1 MRDGQWPVFFWLVLR
16 ASLFSTGGFGN
27 LPALHADLT
36 LRGWATQQQFAEAL
50 MIGQIT
56 PGPNGLWV
64 LSIGYLMD
72 GVRGALLTLLA
83 IVLPPLLVLGM
94 DRVYRQVQGHPMFAG
109 FLQGLTLGTVG
120 VFGVTLWRLLSGSGM
135 DAFTVGVVLVAFAL
149 GVRYRSSYVLI
160 LALGA
165 VAGLIRWRV

>member
-1 MRDGQWPVFFWLVLR
+1 MSWPVFFGLVLR

-36 LRGWATQQQFAEAL
+36 LRGWATQRQFAEAL

-64 LSIGYLMD
+64 LSLGYLMD
-72 GVRGALLTLLA
+72 GVRGALLALLA
-83 IVLPPLLVLGM
+83 IVLPPLLALGL
-94 DRVYRQVQGHPMFAG
+94 DQVYRRVQGHPVFAG
-109 FLQGLTLGTVG
+109 FLQGLTLATVG
-120 VFGVTLWRLLSGSGM
+120 VFGVTLWRLLPGSGV
-135 DAFTVGVVLVAFAL
+135 DAFTAGMVLVAFAL
-149 GVRYRSSYVLI
+149 GAWRRSSYVLI

-165 VAGLIRWRV
+165 VAGVLWRQG